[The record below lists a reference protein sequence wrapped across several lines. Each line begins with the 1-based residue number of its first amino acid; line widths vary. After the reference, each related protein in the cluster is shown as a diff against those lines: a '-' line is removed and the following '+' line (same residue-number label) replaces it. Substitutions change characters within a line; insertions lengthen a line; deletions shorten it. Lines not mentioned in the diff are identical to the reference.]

1 MTAKF
6 GTILLAAG
14 VSTRMGPENKLLLPY
29 RDVPMILHMVN
40 TYRAATSNTV
50 CVITGYEAAQ
60 IESVLEGTDAVT
72 VFNAEYKSG
81 QQSSVTLGLQ
91 SAKVDDALFIGLGDQ
106 PLITVADLQ
115 FLMSAHR
122 ESGGTKISVP
132 MQGEAHGNP
141 IIIPSNLRGK
151 ILKDSKGRGCKKF
164 TRTHLEHVHHV
175 PTMRP
180 SFFTDVDTPQAYAML
195 GKTQKEFVS

>member
-1 MTAKF
+1 MMARF

-14 VSTRMGPENKLLLPY
+14 VSTRMGAENKLLLPY

-40 TYRAATSNTV
+40 TYRAATNNTV

-72 VFNAEYKSG
+72 VFNAEYKNG

-91 SAKVDDALFIGLGDQ
+91 YAKDDDALFIGLGDQ
-106 PLITVADLQ
+106 PLVTVADLH
-115 FLMSAHR
+115 FLMSGHH
-122 ESGGTKISVP
+122 ESCGTKLSFPV
-132 MQGEAHGNP
+132 QGEARGNP
-141 IIIPSNLRGK
+141 IIIPSNLREK
-151 ILKDSKGRGCKKF
+151 ILKDPKGRGCKKF

-180 SFFTDVDTPQAYAML
+180 SFFTYVDTPQAYAML
-195 GKTQKEFVS
+195 GEPQQELLS